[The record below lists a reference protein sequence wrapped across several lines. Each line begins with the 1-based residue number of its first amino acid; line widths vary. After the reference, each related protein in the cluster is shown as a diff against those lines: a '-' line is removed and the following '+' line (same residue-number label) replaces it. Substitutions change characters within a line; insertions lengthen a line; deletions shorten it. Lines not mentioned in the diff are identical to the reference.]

1 MNVNFT
7 KWKAALK
14 HGEANELAESLQET
28 VEVIER
34 CIEIINRNG
43 DVFAQ
48 ALQDVQRRP
57 IKDYLPDFE

>member
-14 HGEANELAESLQET
+14 HGEANELAECLQET

-43 DVFAQ
+43 EVFSKILAER
-48 ALQDVQRRP
+48 L
-57 IKDYLPDFE
+57 KDK